1 MMMTARHKIL
11 LSLIFIIFD
20 IIINFVCIVY
30 FSSSY
35 LRGKPVTISRVTF
48 DLIGYPIIN
57 CTVTIPV
64 SCKRLFLTAVLPSRR
79 RYLKRIFRLNLL
91 FSSFFPLL
99 FFINT
104 KGLSGIRF
112 RVLSRMRKEGIFE
125 GSLRQILGNRLGH

>member
-1 MMMTARHKIL
+1 
-11 LSLIFIIFD
+11 
-20 IIINFVCIVY
+20 
-30 FSSSY
+30 
-35 LRGKPVTISRVTF
+35 
-48 DLIGYPIIN
+48 
-57 CTVTIPV
+57 
-64 SCKRLFLTAVLPSRR
+64 
-79 RYLKRIFRLNLL
+79 LKRIFRLNLL